1 MVGIEENRMS
11 QKYFYNQIKIWAS
24 DFRNG
29 NSLNEKIIWIALLYN
44 TTIPILTHLEKCS
57 SKMTEI
63 QFKTSIQHLQ
73 VIFKNILKKIFF
85 EQTSVKN
92 VQKETI
98 EMFQR
103 PRSKMTVS

>member
-1 MVGIEENRMS
+1 
-11 QKYFYNQIKIWAS
+11 
-24 DFRNG
+24 
-29 NSLNEKIIWIALLYN
+29 
-44 TTIPILTHLEKCS
+44 
-57 SKMTEI
+57 MTEI